1 MNQEQKIW
9 LENTI
14 KIINLVNPHMIP
26 MNPQIGFFF
35 KVNNLEI
42 PQEFF
47 KEEFDQISK
56 AYFSVI
62 EKLLSQ
68 QHKGI

>member
-1 MNQEQKIW
+1 MNSKHKEEWIKEQTKKVS
-9 LENTI
+9 LVRPE
-14 KIINLVNPHMIP
+14 IIPSDPVH
-26 MNPQIGFFF
+26 GFFF

-42 PQEFF
+42 PEKIF

-62 EKLLSQ
+62 NKLQSQ
-68 QHKGI
+68 QHKG

>member
-1 MNQEQKIW
+1 MNQEQKTW

-14 KIINLVNPHMIP
+14 KEIKLVNPHMIP
-26 MNPQIGFFF
+26 MNPQIGLFF

-42 PQEFF
+42 PQELFN
-47 KEEFDQISK
+47 EEFNQISK

-68 QHKGI
+68 QHKGF